1 MWVVVVALVV
11 AVFVIAV
18 VAQLD
23 VFNLKVTQLIQYKRI
38 TNDNS

>member
-18 VAQLD
+18 AAQLD